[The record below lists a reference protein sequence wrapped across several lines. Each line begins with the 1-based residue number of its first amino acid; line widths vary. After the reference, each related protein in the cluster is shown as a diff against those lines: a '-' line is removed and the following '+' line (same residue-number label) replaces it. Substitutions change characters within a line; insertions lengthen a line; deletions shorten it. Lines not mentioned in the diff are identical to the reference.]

1 MGKQPLTKYE
11 LIECIK
17 NRKAFL
23 YKVDALTTHH
33 YTNDAIDYIL
43 ENEIELVN
51 GEYQLKDAKKITRIK
66 SYNPKHDKS
75 EEMQNEGEFM
85 CSEKWLVKNMFSG
98 KIDHDDIFG
107 ELIEYE
113 VPLKNKR
120 SDGTGDID
128 FISRKNGKLWMVE
141 IKNYDSEEAILKA
154 ILEIQSYYQ
163 IVDKEK
169 LISDY
174 KEDYNLVA
182 DIEIEKVVAIFDRTE
197 ASRQYMESKKV
208 KELIKMFNIK
218 VVRLIRYADNE
229 LCEAEY

>member
-1 MGKQPLTKYE
+1 MGKKPLAKHE
-11 LIECIK
+11 VIERIK
-17 NRKAFL
+17 KRKTFL

-43 ENEIELVN
+43 ENEIQLVN
-51 GEYQLKDAKKITRIK
+51 GEYELKDAKKITRIK
-66 SYNPKHDKS
+66 SYNQNHDKS
-75 EEMQNEGEFM
+75 EEMPKEGELM

-107 ELIEYE
+107 ELIDYE
-113 VPLKNKR
+113 VPLNNKR
-120 SDGTGDID
+120 NDGAGDID
-128 FISRKNGKLWMVE
+128 FISRKNGKLWIVE
-141 IKNYDSEEAILKA
+141 IKNYDSDESILKA

-174 KEDYNLVA
+174 CFPK
-182 DIEIEKVVAIFDRTE
+182 DIEIEKVVAVFDRTD
-197 ASRQYMESKKV
+197 ASKQYKESDKV
-208 KELIKMFNIK
+208 KELINLFDIR

>member
-1 MGKQPLTKYE
+1 MGKTPLTKCE
-11 LIECIK
+11 LIERIK
-17 NRKAFL
+17 NRKTFL
-23 YKVDALTTHH
+23 YKVDVLTTHH

-51 GEYQLKDAKKITRIK
+51 GEYILKDAKKITRIK
-66 SYNPKHDKS
+66 SYNLKHDKS
-75 EEMQNEGEFM
+75 EEMPNGGELM

-98 KIDHDDIFG
+98 KIDHDDVFG
-107 ELIEYE
+107 ELIDYE
-113 VPLKNKR
+113 VPLNNKR
-120 SDGTGDID
+120 NDGTGDID
-128 FISRKNGKLWMVE
+128 FISMKNDKLWMVE
-141 IKNYDSEEAILKA
+141 IKNYDSDEAILKA

-174 KEDYNLVA
+174 TKDYNLPA

-197 ASRQYMESKKV
+197 ASRQYKESNKV
-208 KELIKMFNIK
+208 KELIKMFNIR
-218 VVRLIRYADNE
+218 VVRVIRNADNE